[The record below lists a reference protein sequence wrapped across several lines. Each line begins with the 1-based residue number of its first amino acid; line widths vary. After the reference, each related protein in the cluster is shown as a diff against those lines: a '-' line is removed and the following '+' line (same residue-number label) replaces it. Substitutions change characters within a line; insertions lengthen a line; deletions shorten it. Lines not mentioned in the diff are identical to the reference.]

1 MQRHFFTTSHGKG
14 PYDGVGGSVKR
25 HVKRASVQIIGKHVF
40 TLVGILTSVWR
51 TLQEYIKDEEVKVVG
66 RYASATTVPNTRQH
80 DCFISTGTNKIEC
93 TVCQVAQT
101 TQKSAHQKLFPL
113 N

>member
-1 MQRHFFTTSHGKG
+1 MENIT
-14 PYDGVGGSVKR
+14 
-25 HVKRASVQIIGKHVF
+25 
-40 TLVGILTSVWR
+40 GIQFIYVPSKD
-51 TLQEYIKDEEVKVVG
+51 IKDEEVKVVG